1 MKKILTMLAALFLL
15 CSGLSLYA
23 QDKAKLEKNKAIAVK
38 FHELKAEDVDAL
50 IAEDFVGRSNDMTW
64 TRENHRQALNTSHKT
79 FKSKDKILS
88 MVAEGDLVALSFVRS
103 GEWEGK
109 PVELDMMQFMR
120 ISDGLIVE
128 IWEAYDQ
135 KKADSLME

>member
-1 MKKILTMLAALFLL
+1 MKKLLPSLVVFLLL
-15 CSGLSLYA
+15 CSGLSLFA
-23 QDKAKLEKNKAIAVK
+23 QDNANLEKNKAIAVK

-50 IAEDFVGRSNDMTW
+50 LDVNFVGHSNDMTW
-64 TRENHRQALNTSHKT
+64 TRENHRQALLTSHKT
-79 FKSKDKILS
+79 FKSEDRMLS
-88 MVAEGDLVALSFVRS
+88 MVAEGDLVALRFVRS

-109 PVELDMMQFMR
+109 PVELDIMQFMR